1 MPRPPDR
8 ATLDELKAAVGSGS
22 WFDSPEDLAPYLVDF
37 RGLYRGAT
45 PLVLM
50 PRDSREVCRILEIC
64 NRREAAVV
72 PHGGNTGYCGAAT
85 PDESGTQI
93 VLSMRRLNRIR
104 RLDAADYSMI
114 VESGCTLA
122 EAQGAART
130 ADRLFP
136 LSLGSEGTAQI
147 GGNLSTNAGGT
158 AVLRYGMMRDLV
170 LGLEV
175 VLADGRIMSGL
186 KSLRKDNTGYDVKS
200 LFIGAEGTLGVITAA
215 SLKLFPLPADTAT
228 ALVGVDSP
236 QHALDLLGLLR
247 TAAGDQVTTF
257 ELLPHLAVELTVK
270 HIAGVANPQ
279 DMGTA
284 WYLLIELT
292 SPNPRQNLAG
302 LLADE
307 LHQAAADG
315 IVKDAMIATS
325 IAQALAM
332 WKLRE
337 SIPEAQRHHGASLKH
352 DISVPVSSVPKLI
365 EEGSALV
372 RRLVPEGEV
381 VGYGHLGDGNLH
393 FNVSQRPGTDKT
405 AFLQRGGPLEHAVFD
420 LVGSLG
426 GSISAEHGIGRLK
439 AAEFAG
445 RADPVELAVMH
456 DLKRALDPKGI
467 LNPGKILA

>member
-50 PRDSREVCRILEIC
+50 PRDSGEVCRILEIC

-72 PHGGNTGYCGAAT
+72 PHGGNTSYCGAAT

-104 RLDAADYSMI
+104 RLDAADSSMI

-122 EAQGAART
+122 EAQAAART
-130 ADRLFP
+130 VDRLFP

-257 ELLPHLAVELTVK
+257 ELLPQLAVELTVK

-315 IVKDAMIATS
+315 VVKDAMIATS

-405 AFLQRGGPLEHAVFD
+405 AFLQCGGPLEHAVFD

-445 RADPVELAVMH
+445 RADPVELALMH

>member
-22 WFDSPEDLAPYLVDF
+22 WLDSPEDLAPYLVDF

-64 NRREAAVV
+64 SRREAAVV
-72 PHGGNTGYCGAAT
+72 PHGGNTSYCGAAT

-130 ADRLFP
+130 VDRLFP

-175 VLADGRIMSGL
+175 VLADGRLISGL

-228 ALVGVDSP
+228 ALAGLDSP
-236 QHALDLLGLLR
+236 RHALDLLGRLR

-257 ELLPHLAVELTVK
+257 ELMPQLAVALTVK
-270 HIAGVANPQ
+270 HIAGVADPQ
-279 DMGTA
+279 GQGTA

-337 SIPEAQRHHGASLKH
+337 SVPEAQRHHGASLKH
-352 DISVPVSSVPKLI
+352 DISVPVSCVPKLI

-393 FNVSQRPGTDKT
+393 FNVSQRPGTDKA
-405 AFLQRGGPLEHAVFD
+405 AFLQRGGQLEDAIFD
-420 LVGSLG
+420 LVDSLG

-439 AAEFAG
+439 AAEFAR
-445 RADPVELAVMH
+445 RADPVELAVMR
-456 DLKRALDPKGI
+456 DLKRALDPRGI
-467 LNPGKILA
+467 LNPGKVLA

>member
-22 WFDSPEDLAPYLVDF
+22 WLDSPQDLAPYLVDF

-50 PRDSREVCRILEIC
+50 PRDSRDVCRILEIC

-72 PHGGNTGYCGAAT
+72 PHGGNTSYCGAAT
-85 PDESGTQI
+85 PDESGAQI

-130 ADRLFP
+130 VDRLFP

-175 VLADGRIMSGL
+175 VLADGRIISGL

-236 QHALDLLGLLR
+236 QHALDLLGRLR

-257 ELLPHLAVELTVK
+257 ELMPKLAVELTVK
-270 HIAGVANPQ
+270 HIAGVADPQ
-279 DMGTA
+279 DLGTP

-292 SPNPRQNLAG
+292 SPNPRQNLAV

-325 IAQALAM
+325 MAQALAM

-337 SIPEAQRHHGASLKH
+337 SVPEAQRHHGASLKH

-393 FNVSQRPGTDKT
+393 FNVSQRPGTDKA
-405 AFLQRGGPLEHAVFD
+405 AFLQRGGPLEDAIFD
-420 LVGSLG
+420 LVDSLG

-467 LNPGKILA
+467 LNPGKVLA

>member
-22 WFDSPEDLAPYLVDF
+22 WFDSPADLAPYVVDF

-72 PHGGNTGYCGAAT
+72 PHGGNTSYCGAAT

-104 RLDAADYSMI
+104 RLDGADYSMI

-130 ADRLFP
+130 VDRLFP

-175 VLADGRIMSGL
+175 VLADGRIVSGL

-236 QHALDLLGLLR
+236 QHALDLLGRLR

-257 ELLPHLAVELTVK
+257 ELMPQLAVELTVK
-270 HIAGVANPQ
+270 HIAGVANPLDQ
-279 DMGTA
+279 GTA

-307 LHQAAADG
+307 LQHAAADG
-315 IVKDAMIATS
+315 VVKDAMIATS
-325 IAQALAM
+325 IAQSLAM

-337 SIPEAQRHHGASLKH
+337 SVPEAQRHHGASLKH

-372 RRLVPEGEV
+372 RRLVPEGDV

-393 FNVSQRPGTDKT
+393 FNVSLRPGADKT
-405 AFLQRGGPLEHAVFD
+405 AFLQRGGPLEHAIFD
-420 LVGSLG
+420 LVDSLG
-426 GSISAEHGIGRLK
+426 GSISAEHGIGKLK
-439 AAEFAG
+439 AAEFAS
-445 RADPVELAVMH
+445 RADPVELAVMR

>member
-22 WFDSPEDLAPYLVDF
+22 WFDSPQDLAPYLVDF

-45 PLVLM
+45 PLVLL
-50 PRDSREVCRILEIC
+50 PRDSRDVCRILEIC

-72 PHGGNTGYCGAAT
+72 PHGGNTSYCGAAT

-93 VLSMRRLNRIR
+93 VLSLRRLNRIR
-104 RLDAADYSMI
+104 RLEAADYSMV
-114 VESGCTLA
+114 VEAGCTLA
-122 EAQGAART
+122 EAQAAART
-130 ADRLFP
+130 VDRLFP

-236 QHALDLLGLLR
+236 QHALDLLGRLR

-257 ELLPHLAVELTVK
+257 ELMPQLAVELTVK
-270 HIAGVANPQ
+270 HIAGVANPLDQ
-279 DMGTA
+279 GTA
-284 WYLLIELT
+284 WYLLTELT

-302 LLADE
+302 LLTDE

-315 IVKDAMIATS
+315 IVKDALIATS

-337 SIPEAQRHHGASLKH
+337 SVPEAQRHHGASLKH

-393 FNVSQRPGTDKT
+393 FNVSQRPGADKT

-420 LVGSLG
+420 LVDSLG

-439 AAEFAG
+439 AAEFAR
-445 RADPVELAVMH
+445 RADPVELAVMR